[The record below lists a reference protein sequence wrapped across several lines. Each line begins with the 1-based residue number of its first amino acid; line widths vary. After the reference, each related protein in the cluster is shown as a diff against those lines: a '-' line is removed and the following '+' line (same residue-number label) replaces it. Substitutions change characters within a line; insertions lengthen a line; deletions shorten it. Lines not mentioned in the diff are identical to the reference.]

1 MFIKHDFIL
10 LHVSGSMFI
19 CYMYTH
25 NAVKICEFVMN
36 WCMFSPVFNLNIQV
50 SIFFCEELGCFT
62 GKKTYSLVNR
72 I

>member
-1 MFIKHDFIL
+1 MIL
-10 LHVSGSMFI
+10 FCYQLSSIFFI